1 MGPGPGDPTAPSDDA
16 TTAIMAARPLLQVAL
31 GGALGTLLRL
41 LAAAPLLQ
49 AARGPGPLR
58 LLALNVLGGA
68 LLGALVARRGGSPTL
83 ERWWPLVATGLLGG
97 ATTFSSMVVA
107 AGRLG
112 HDLGLVDPTSARMTP
127 SGLALTAAYLITS
140 IALGLVAFVLVRGA
154 ATSDRGRRRARS

>member
-1 MGPGPGDPTAPSDDA
+1 VLVAAPPLLALPGPT
-16 TTAIMAARPLLQVAL
+16 
-31 GGALGTLLRL
+31 
-41 LAAAPLLQ
+41 
-49 AARGPGPLR
+49 PLR
-58 LLALNVLGGA
+58 LLVLNVLGAG

-83 ERWWPLVATGLLGG
+83 QRWWPLVATGLLGG

-127 SGLALTAAYLITS
+127 EGLALTAGYLIAS
-140 IALGLVAFVLVRGA
+140 IALGLASFVLARGA